1 MKCNDTEILKK
12 FNGMIGEMIKGIAK
26 SMAEGRGIVGVSLPI
41 RIFEPR
47 SYMERMI
54 DQMAFIP
61 YYLSNLQSN
70 NPIDRMKAVI
80 SSTMAGLTTS
90 ISQLKG
96 FNP

>member
-1 MKCNDTEILKK
+1 
-12 FNGMIGEMIKGIAK
+12 MIGEMIKGIAK

-61 YYLSNLQSN
+61 YYLSNPQSY
-70 NPIDRMKAVI
+70 
-80 SSTMAGLTTS
+80 
-90 ISQLKG
+90 
-96 FNP
+96 